1 MMDLFDD
8 FLDNLKENEIDMQ
21 LKIKNNAIRVNG
33 DGVTFHVGR
42 SSSNN
47 QSIKN
52 FENKEERV
60 LLLEAKSDENN

>member
-21 LKIKNNAIRVNG
+21 LKIKNNVIRVNG

-42 SSSNN
+42 SSNN